1 MEIELEEFIDLAT
14 RIGLKEPTVDE
25 KFNPL
30 ACFIPYVACKEI
42 VHTQI
47 LQNLLEYE
55 KSSGAKSFLRHFLPE
70 IICEAELI
78 SVFKERKVKRV
89 LTEGE
94 GDRSID
100 LCLQWKS
107 LNGDLHSV
115 IIENKLNDAYF
126 QEKQIED
133 YQESLKVV
141 EGENVVGTIVIY
153 GTKNK
158 LGYTAEG
165 VTLISPEQLAEWISI
180 SFTEANITAYSNY
193 LKTINNNNITMANA
207 LKLTSLTLEEIK
219 KLNYL
224 NEAFNDLNKAKNEVI
239 LNAVKEKFQN
249 VKSTYSKLDEGCKA
263 FQIWNENDYNRN
275 DLWIALFAPD
285 NPANDEQGTDLYLYG
300 HAKREEDHQ
309 KAIKDAGYKKYGA
322 NEGYVFY
329 RSSLKYRFQFFDAE
343 SKESLIQEICR
354 LLEILKDR

>member
-1 MEIELEEFIDLAT
+1 METELKELIDLANL
-14 RIGLKEPTVDE
+14 IDMPIVDE

-30 ACFIPYVACKEI
+30 ACFIPYVARKEI

-55 KSSGAKSFLRHFLPE
+55 KASGAKSFLRHFLPG
-70 IICEAELI
+70 IDCETESI
-78 SVFKERKVKRV
+78 RVIKERKVKRV

-100 LCLQWKS
+100 LCIQWKNH
-107 LNGDLHSV
+107 NGHIHSV

-153 GTKNK
+153 GNKNK
-158 LGYTAEG
+158 LGYTAKG
-165 VTLISPEQLAEWISI
+165 VSLISPEQLAEWVNSNF
-180 SFTEANITAYSNY
+180 SDVNITAYSNY
-193 LKTINNNNITMANA
+193 LNTMNNNNITMANA

-239 LNAVKEKFQN
+239 LNALKENFPN
-249 VKSTYSKLDEGCKA
+249 VNSTFGRLDEGCKA
-263 FQIWNENDYNRN
+263 FQIWNEDDYIRN
-275 DLWIALFAPD
+275 DLWIALFAPE

-300 HAKREEDHQ
+300 HAKRGENHQ
-309 KAIKDAGYKKYGA
+309 KAIKEAGYKKCGT

-329 RSSLKYRFQFFDAE
+329 RSPLKYRFQFFDKE
-343 SKESLIQEICR
+343 SKKCLVQEICR

>member
-1 MEIELEEFIDLAT
+1 MSKQLDYLLNLSSLMEKPKIDAN
-14 RIGLKEPTVDE
+14 
-25 KFNPL
+25 FNPL
-30 ACFIPYVACKEI
+30 ACFIPYVTCKEI

-55 KSSGAKSFLRHFLPE
+55 KSSGAKSFLSHFLPNVD
-70 IICEAELI
+70 CEAESI
-78 SVFKERKVKRV
+78 SVIKERKVKRV

-100 LCLQWKS
+100 LCLQWKNC
-107 LNGDLHSV
+107 NGDVHSV
-115 IIENKLNDAYF
+115 LIENKLNDAYF

-133 YQESLKVV
+133 YQESLKDV

-153 GTKNK
+153 GNKNK
-158 LGYTAEG
+158 LGYIAKG
-165 VTLISPEQLAEWISI
+165 VTLISPKQLAEWISRN
-180 SFTEANITAYSNY
+180 FTDVNVLAYKNY
-193 LKTINNNNITMANA
+193 LETMNNNNITMVNA
-207 LKLTSLTLEEIK
+207 LKLTSLKLEDIK

-239 LNAVKEKFQN
+239 LVAVKENFPN
-249 VKSTYSKLDEGCKA
+249 VNSTFGRLDEGCKA
-263 FQIWNENDYNRN
+263 FQIWNEDDYNKN

-309 KAIKDAGYKKYGA
+309 KAIEEAGYKKYGA

-329 RSSLKYRFQFFDAE
+329 RSPLKYRFHFFDEE
-343 SKESLIQEICR
+343 SRKSLIQEICR
-354 LLEILKDR
+354 LLEILKD